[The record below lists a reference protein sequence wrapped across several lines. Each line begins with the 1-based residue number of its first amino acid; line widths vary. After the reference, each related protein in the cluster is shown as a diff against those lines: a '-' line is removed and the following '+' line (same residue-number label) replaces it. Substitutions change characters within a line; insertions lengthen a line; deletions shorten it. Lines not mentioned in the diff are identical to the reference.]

1 MASIQ
6 TRFRQLMGRFVT
18 GITVIAVQSDDEPI
32 SAMTANAVSAVS
44 LNPLLLLCC
53 IRNESRMLHAV
64 LARGRFSVNVLSAGQ
79 GDISRHYGGQRLEET
94 PAVWLRDESGTPIL
108 EGANASFVCRVDS
121 HCLAGDHTVIFGA
134 VEDMQAAEQPAPAL
148 VYAGGRYRDLAL
160 AAS

>member
-94 PAVWLRDESGTPIL
+94 PRSEEHTSELQSRPHL
-108 EGANASFVCRVDS
+108 VCR
-121 HCLAGDHTVIFGA
+121 L
-134 VEDMQAAEQPAPAL
+134 
-148 VYAGGRYRDLAL
+148 
-160 AAS
+160 